1 MNDRK
6 RIAEN
11 GGAAVFSVRLS
22 AVCFL
27 TLIFRFSSSERP
39 GIRASANR
47 GIIGL
52 EAKRTRV

>member
-6 RIAEN
+6 RTAES

-27 TLIFRFSSSERP
+27 TFMFRFSLSERP
-39 GIRASANR
+39 E
-47 GIIGL
+47 L
-52 EAKRTRV
+52 ELAQIVG